1 MRHKRKGRHLGRNPS
16 HRKAMLQN
24 MASSIFLSERDND
37 LNEAGEPY
45 QDFDTPADGRNVPKV
60 KGRIV
65 TTLQKAKEVQPLVE
79 KCITIACKGL
89 KAEEAADEFGTD
101 AERRSPQWRT
111 WRDSEDWNRWA
122 QAMAPAVAARR
133 RVLRMIRNKAAVEV
147 LFSDVA
153 PRFSE
158 RPGGYTRVIRLA
170 SPRLGDAGTRA
181 ILEFVGTHDRVS
193 QKAEKP
199 SFSDDEDLTEDTPV
213 SGEVSDESPVDE
225 EVADAGNAAGEG
237 DETEAE
243 EQEKTEE

>member
-1 MRHKRKGRHLGRNPS
+1 MRHRRKGRTLGRNPS

-24 MASSIFLSERDND
+24 MASSLFLSERDAD

-45 QDFDTPADGRNVPKV
+45 QDFDTPADGRNIPKV

-65 TTLQKAKEVQPLVE
+65 TTLQKAKEVRPLVE

-89 KAEEAADEFGTD
+89 QAEEQAEQFGTD

-111 WRDSEDWNRWA
+111 WRDSEDWNRWS

-133 RVLRMIRNKAAVEV
+133 RVLQMIRNKAAMEV

-158 RPGGYTRVIRLA
+158 RSL
-170 SPRLGDAGTRA
+170 L
-181 ILEFVGTHDRVS
+181 
-193 QKAEKP
+193 
-199 SFSDDEDLTEDTPV
+199 
-213 SGEVSDESPVDE
+213 
-225 EVADAGNAAGEG
+225 
-237 DETEAE
+237 
-243 EQEKTEE
+243 